1 MRYAHMQHRSA
12 EAVPSSACSARVAR
26 DLVREVVEEMAQM
39 LLGKTLALL
48 ASVLLFDWAAGQSA
62 SE

>member
-1 MRYAHMQHRSA
+1 MP
-12 EAVPSSACSARVAR
+12 ELLGVAR